1 MWYVPYLRVRRA
13 VLIYVSIAA
22 GISLTAVAL
31 RFWPGVGPVVTHVQ
45 GHGHVIMQRSLLVAP
60 AATQAAAQH
69 SSVDL
74 SMLVSAAIALVG
86 GLATVFGLNLAAEN
100 DGHLELAWTKPVSR
114 EGYALG
120 IFAVDIAAMAV
131 CVVFTA
137 LCAAVVVDVYAGY
150 AVVVP
155 SGGDAL
161 LDTLAYC
168 GLPLCVYAWITAL
181 SASLK
186 RNRGAVSGIF
196 WPLMIALVALRSVSV
211 PAVHNVATA
220 LNLFNPI
227 AIFSA
232 SGNDPHTALWSYAW
246 GWLVA
251 AVLLAT
257 ALIQWRRLER

>member
-1 MWYVPYLRVRRA
+1 MWYMPYLRVRRA
-13 VLIYVSIAA
+13 VLVYVSIAA
-22 GISLTAVAL
+22 GITLTAVAL
-31 RFWPGVGPVVTHVQ
+31 RFWPGGVPVVTHVE
-45 GHGHVIMQRSLLVAP
+45 GHHQYIQRSLLVAP
-60 AATQAAAQH
+60 AVTQAASLH
-69 SSVDL
+69 HYVDL

-120 IFAVDIAAMAV
+120 IFAVDIAAMAA

-137 LCAAVVVDVYAGY
+137 VCAAVVIDVYAGY
-150 AVVVP
+150 AAVAP
-155 SGGDAL
+155 SDGGAL
-161 LDTLAYC
+161 LGTLAYG
-168 GLPLCVYAWITAL
+168 GLPVCVYAWIAAL

-186 RNRGAVSGIF
+186 RNRGAISGIF
-196 WPLMIALVALRSVSV
+196 WPLMIALVALRAVSV
-211 PAVHNVATA
+211 PTVHAVATA

-232 SGNDPHTALWSYAW
+232 TGSDPHAALWSYAW

-251 AVLLAT
+251 AVLLAA
-257 ALIQWRRLER
+257 ALVQWRRLEL